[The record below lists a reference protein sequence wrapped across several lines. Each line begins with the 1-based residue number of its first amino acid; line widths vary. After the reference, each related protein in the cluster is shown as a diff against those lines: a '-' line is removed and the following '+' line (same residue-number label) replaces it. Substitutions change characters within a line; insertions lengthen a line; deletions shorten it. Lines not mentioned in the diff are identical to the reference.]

1 MTNKEYSL
9 RSQIF
14 AYIIDIFT
22 FIFEIFLENLLS
34 FLYVFSVSQYWRRH
48 SSCANKESR
57 WNMLLDRFTA
67 SYYQSRGKLKSL
79 ITVKKL
85 ELHRDVGVLFAQDRE
100 DLAKCLINYQ
110 QSNVLK
116 SAQTF
121 TDTYKV
127 MFINYETR
135 FVKCCP
141 FSPDRYLPRL
151 LAYLQWLACYEAKS
165 KGTKIWMFSNQ
176 ATSSIE
182 LFQKS

>member
-1 MTNKEYSL
+1 MYL
-9 RSQIF
+9 
-14 AYIIDIFT
+14 AYPSIDDVIQAVQT
-22 FIFEIFLENLLS
+22 KK
-34 FLYVFSVSQYWRRH
+34 VDG
-48 SSCANKESR
+48 
-57 WNMLLDRFTA
+57 MLLDRFTA

-127 MFINYETR
+127 MFISYETR

-141 FSPDRYLPRL
+141 FSPDRYFPRL
-151 LAYLQWLACYEAKS
+151 LA
-165 KGTKIWMFSNQ
+165 
-176 ATSSIE
+176 
-182 LFQKS
+182 

>member
-1 MTNKEYSL
+1 MYL
-9 RSQIF
+9 
-14 AYIIDIFT
+14 AYPSIDDVIQAVQT
-22 FIFEIFLENLLS
+22 KK
-34 FLYVFSVSQYWRRH
+34 VDG
-48 SSCANKESR
+48 
-57 WNMLLDRFTA
+57 MLLDRFTA

-127 MFINYETR
+127 MFISYETR

-151 LAYLQWLACYEAKS
+151 LAYLQWLACYETKS